1 MKLNPPSVEKKLRL
15 TIVSLLDFSTKKMR
29 LLHVNIAGGDWLFF
43 NSSRNEE
50 SRSTKSCRS
59 CQKIKGYNRI
69 HSLKIVLALSFVK
82 SEFRIDSRGIVPPYR
97 TTTGPT
103 SEFLPSLLTI
113 CLFSHFRIPNSD
125 FPPSHL
131 LHFSNFRIQYIPTSA
146 FPLPTSDFPPSSFFR
161 LPHSH
166 FRIQYIPTSN
176 FVRSAYS
183 VLPQQYTDRSPSR
196 PHRFLLWQG
205 VWGVN
210 QGCW

>member
-82 SEFRIDSRGIVPPYR
+82 SEFRIDCRGIVLLPAERRRVIIPTSPFRIRYFPSLFR
-97 TTTGPT
+97 IPT
-103 SEFLPSLLTI
+103 SEF
-113 CLFSHFRIPNSD
+113 R
-125 FPPSHL
+125 PPSHL
-131 LHFSNFRIQYIPTSA
+131 LN
-146 FPLPTSDFPPSSFFR
+146 FPPSIFF
-161 LPHSH
+161 LPHSE
-166 FRIQYIPTSN
+166 FRHLNFDFYLLSSDFCPLTS
-176 FVRSAYS
+176 A
-183 VLPQQYTDRSPSR
+183 L
-196 PHRFLLWQG
+196 
-205 VWGVN
+205 
-210 QGCW
+210 